1 MVKNKDIVE
10 IIKNEFKFSPAKSAA
25 MILHANGVAEVDL
38 MKIINKISNDMLIP
52 VRNELRDIERIKRNA
67 SLKKAN

>member
-38 MKIINKISNDMLIP
+38 MKIINKVIMTMFKVFTIKYLI
-52 VRNELRDIERIKRNA
+52 NLI
-67 SLKKAN
+67 